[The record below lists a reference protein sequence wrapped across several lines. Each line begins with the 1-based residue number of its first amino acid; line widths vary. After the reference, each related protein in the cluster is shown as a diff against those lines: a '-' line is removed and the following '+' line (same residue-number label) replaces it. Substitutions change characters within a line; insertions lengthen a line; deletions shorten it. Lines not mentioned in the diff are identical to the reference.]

1 MAQSIKPTDEDHAGD
16 TGESSVAKPALQN
29 ESEIMETLKTHLL
42 GKLQS
47 RQYPKTICPSE
58 IPRALSNSDLAAM
71 GLSDWRDLMPRV
83 RDILFDM
90 RSEGQVEILQKGEVV
105 PAATTIEDI
114 RGPIR
119 VRLVLPT

>member
-1 MAQSIKPTDEDHAGD
+1 MAQSIKPADEDH
-16 TGESSVAKPALQN
+16 TVNSGESSPVNSALQS
-29 ESEIMETLKTHLL
+29 ESEITKTLKTHLL
-42 GKLQS
+42 RKLQS

-71 GLSDWRDLMPRV
+71 GLYDWRNLMPQV

-105 PAATTIEDI
+105 TAATTIEDI

-119 VRLVLPT
+119 ARLVLPT